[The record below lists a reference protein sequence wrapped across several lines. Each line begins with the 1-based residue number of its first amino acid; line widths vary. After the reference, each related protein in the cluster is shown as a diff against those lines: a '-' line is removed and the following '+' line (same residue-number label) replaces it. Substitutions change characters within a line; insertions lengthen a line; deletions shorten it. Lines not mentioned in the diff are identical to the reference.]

1 MDMKSG
7 KILLVLLVL
16 LSLSIDTGT
25 YLERRLAAD
34 LLKDTQWMPQVRYT
48 LHFLRIFFG
57 LTLIFLSQII
67 RIGRELQEEQ
77 ELTI

>member
-1 MDMKSG
+1 
-7 KILLVLLVL
+7 
-16 LSLSIDTGT
+16 
-25 YLERRLAAD
+25 
-34 LLKDTQWMPQVRYT
+34 MPQVRYT
-48 LHFLRIFFG
+48 VHFMRIFFG